1 MIDIAVHKY
10 YNPRMSISEIKQI
23 LDELNIR
30 LDPAKNTS
38 DEIFVLIQIVEQLS
52 KDNETLKTEN
62 QKLRDAINL
71 LKGEQGKP
79 IFPSKTKRNQGNISS
94 ENERKKRTPKEKPK
108 SKAKKDKIKIDRSE
122 ICKLDKAQL
131 PDDVVFKGYEPVI
144 VQEILITTDNVKYMR
159 EKYYSPSQKKT
170 YLGELP
176 VGVKGEFGPLTKTLV
191 CTLKYSGN
199 MSEPKIEEFL
209 GDCGIFISQST
220 ISRILT
226 KDEIGF
232 NKEKDEIF
240 LAALTSTPYHQID
253 DTTVRV
259 NGKTQYSQIFCNPYY
274 TAFFTVPH
282 KDRLTI
288 LDILLCGK
296 ERSYLFDSSA
306 FDMLSEFNISQKII
320 GQIMEL
326 KKDGEMSEN
335 EMQEVLEK
343 IYPNRKKGKNNRKR
357 IMEAGAIAAYHRQM
371 EIPIIDILL
380 SDDAP
385 QFKKLTAEQALC
397 WIHEGRHYNRLNPI
411 VPLNVEILDAFKT
424 RFWDYYEDLLK
435 YKKNPI
441 PEKADTL
448 SADFDLIFSTKTG
461 YEDLDSRIEKTK
473 NKKEALLSVLKHPEL
488 PLHNNAS
495 ELAAR
500 VEKRRQDVSLQT
512 KSKEGTDAKDA
523 FLTVTQTAKK
533 LGVNIYDY
541 IADRISQK
549 FNMPCLADLIIHNFM
564 PQIE

>member
-1 MIDIAVHKY
+1 MGIA
-10 YNPRMSISEIKQI
+10 EIKKI
-23 LDELNIR
+23 LDDLNIPS
-30 LDPAKNTS
+30 DVAKDTS
-38 DEIFVLIQIVEQLS
+38 GEVFILIQLVEQLG
-52 KDNETLKTEN
+52 KENEELKTEN
-62 QKLRDAINL
+62 QKLRDTINL

-79 IFPSKTKRNQGNISS
+79 IFPGKTKGNQANVSS
-94 ENERKKRTPKEKPK
+94 EKEREKRKPRKKRK
-108 SKAKKDKIKIDRSE
+108 SKAKKNKIKIDRSE
-122 ICKLDKAQL
+122 ICRVAKSQL
-131 PDDVVFKGYEPVI
+131 PKDAVFKGYEPVI
-144 VQEILITTDNVKYMR
+144 VQEIVIATDNVEYLR

-176 VGVKGEFGPLTKTLV
+176 VGVKGEFGPLTRALV

-209 GDCGIFISQST
+209 KNFGIFISQST

-226 KDEIGF
+226 KDETGF

-240 LAALTSTPYHQID
+240 LAALTSTPYHQVD

-259 NGKTQYSQIFCNPYY
+259 NGETQYSQIICNPHY

-296 ERSYLFDSSA
+296 ERTYLFDSNA
-306 FDMLSEFNISQKII
+306 FEMLSEFNISKKII
-320 GQIMEL
+320 NQIRDL
-326 KKDGEMSEN
+326 KKDGEMSED
-335 EMQEVLEK
+335 EMQALLDE
-343 IYPNRKKGKNNRKR
+343 IYPNPKRGKNNRKR
-357 IMEAGAIAAYHRQM
+357 IMEAGAIAAYHRQT
-371 EIPIIDILL
+371 EIPVVDIFL

-385 QFKKLTAEQALC
+385 QFKRLTEEQALC

-411 VPLNVEILDAFKT
+411 VHLNAEILDQFKT
-424 RFWDYYEDLLK
+424 RLWDYYDDLLK
-435 YKKNPI
+435 YKKNPT
-441 PEKADTL
+441 PEKADSL

-461 YEDLDSRIEKTK
+461 YEDLDDRIEKTK
-473 NKKEALLSVLKHPEL
+473 SKKEALLLVLKHPEL
-488 PLHNNAS
+488 PLHNNSS

-512 KSKEGTDAKDA
+512 KSKAGTEAKDA
-523 FLTVTQTAKK
+523 FLTIAETAKK

-541 IADRISQK
+541 IADRISKK
-549 FNMPCLADLIIHNFM
+549 FDMPSLASLILDQLT